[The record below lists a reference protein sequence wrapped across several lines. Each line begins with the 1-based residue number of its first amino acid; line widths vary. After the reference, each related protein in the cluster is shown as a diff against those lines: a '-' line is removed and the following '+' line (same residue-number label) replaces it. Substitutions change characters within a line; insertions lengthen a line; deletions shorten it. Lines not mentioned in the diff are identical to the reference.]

1 MIQNDKVTDIYTI
14 FKYPRKRMPFK
25 EILYG
30 SRLDTPENIKR

>member
-14 FKYPRKRMPFK
+14 FKYPRKRI
-25 EILYG
+25 ILYG